1 MIRIKDL
8 AFEYFE
14 RDDEGN
20 LTEMINAIRGIHF
33 DVKKGDF
40 VAVAGKNGSGKSTF
54 AAFLRVMFYGFSGE
68 TKRSELE
75 NERKFFK
82 TRIC

>member
-20 LTEMINAIRGIHF
+20 LTEMINAIHGIHF

-40 VAVAGKNGSGKSTF
+40 VTVAGKKGSG
-54 AAFLRVMFYGFSGE
+54 
-68 TKRSELE
+68 
-75 NERKFFK
+75 
-82 TRIC
+82 